1 LSQDKA
7 EAFALQRLQRKLLLI
22 KDMNIFV
29 VLKQWV
35 MEQFAWLIC
44 I

>member
-1 LSQDKA
+1 LPQDKA
-7 EAFALQRLQRKLLLI
+7 KAFALQRLQRKLLI
-22 KDMNIFV
+22 KDMDIFV